1 MDYQTLEP
9 MLRKFVAGRFGPDHR
24 LHDGGLLE
32 DGHAGLTFHFSA
44 LHDRS
49 AEPEQLVLKLAP
61 PGVRRSGNTDVYR
74 QAPLLRALHAAGLPV
89 PGIRFAAA
97 DEAEFGTPYIVM
109 PRLPGRTFV
118 VWDPHAAFGRD
129 PALIAAIWRQTA
141 QVLASLHAFDWRD
154 RLADWETPRDALQE
168 MQRWDSLLLKS
179 PEPEWIA
186 LGQALRQRLAAMPP
200 AAAPMG
206 LFHGDFQ
213 PGNVLF
219 DDGRLV
225 AVIDWELAGIGDQ
238 RLDLGWLLMMADSR
252 SWSANWQPVTGVSP
266 EALVAD
272 YEAARGQPAGD
283 LRWHRA
289 LAGYRL
295 GAISC
300 LNVRLHR
307 KGQRRD
313 GIWERFADSVPRL
326 FGRGLELMDQIADEG
341 GLR

>member
-1 MDYQTLEP
+1 MQYDMLEP
-9 MLRKFVAGRFGPDHR
+9 MLETFVAARFGPGHR

-32 DGHAGLTFHFSA
+32 DGHAGLTFHFA
-44 LHDRS
+44 AADDRS
-49 AEPEQLVLKLAP
+49 DMVRDMVLKLAP
-61 PGVRRSGNTDVYR
+61 PGVRRAGNTDVHR

-89 PGIRFAAA
+89 PDILFAAP

-118 VWDPHAAFGRD
+118 VWDPHPAFGQD
-129 PALIAAIWRQTA
+129 PALIAGIWRQTA
-141 QVLASLHAFDWRD
+141 QVLGVLHGFDWR
-154 RLADWETPRDALQE
+154 RHLPDWEAPRDALQE
-168 MQRWDSLLLKS
+168 MQRWDGLLLKS

-186 LGQALRQRLAAMPP
+186 LGQALRRRLAEMPP
-200 AAAPMG
+200 APVPLG

-219 DDGRLV
+219 EDGRLV

-238 RLDLGWLLMMADSR
+238 RLDLGWLLMMADGR
-252 SWSANWQPVTGVSP
+252 SWSDNWQPVSALAP
-266 EALVAD
+266 EDLVGA
-272 YEAARGQPAGD
+272 YEAARGQTAGD

-289 LAGYRL
+289 LAGYRM

-313 GIWERFADSVPRL
+313 GIWEFFADSVPRL